1 MIMNKVLKNSFI
13 GILCIFAIFYWIYS
27 GLKSETEKNNNYVE
41 TEDNSDL
48 ILKFI
53 NKDTC
58 ILFDSLIQN
67 SYISYSDTTNI
78 TNILKN
84 QATHPISIDEIIDYN
99 THTFLSL
106 SYNKNSLNN
115 YKTFLKNNDIFNS
128 WDSINT
134 SLTTNYNFSVSEL
147 ASYINQVGFFTSDSS
162 NYFYIKSDEPY
173 NIISLLHLLKDSNS
187 VKSYNKLKINNLNS
201 FLAGP
206 LFTNKINYYKTLGEF
221 CIFSSDTS
229 SLYNLLNSKKHF
241 SENLTFIQY
250 KNKQHS
256 EYSLNYYSDIT
267 QKSDTSIKIL
277 SYQLRGEQNGVIANF
292 NIFNFNKTED
302 SIGKTTIDSTQ
313 VESIT
318 NEKDIIDQIVEET
331 QNNQQANNL
340 GEITYYLSQG
350 ESFRQATV
358 KLKEKLEINGYDYNK
373 VKSDHIYLI
382 LKNTGDK
389 LNWNTAVNIYLDKK
403 QPSEGD
409 YFYMQ
414 KFYY

>member
-1 MIMNKVLKNSFI
+1 MNKVLKNSFI
-13 GILCIFAIFYWIYS
+13 GILCVSAICYWIYS
-27 GLKSETEKNNNYVE
+27 GVQSETENNNDYVE

-58 ILFDSLIQN
+58 LLFDSLIQN

-84 QATHPISIDEIIDYN
+84 QATHQISIDEIIDYN

-106 SYNKNSLNN
+106 SYNKNTLNN
-115 YKTFLKNNDIFNS
+115 YKTYLKNNDIFNS

-134 SLTTNYNFSVSEL
+134 ALTTNYNFSVSEL
-147 ASYINQVGFFTSDSS
+147 ASYINQIGFFTSDSS

-173 NIISLLHLLKDSNS
+173 NIVSLLHLLQDSNS
-187 VKSYNKLKINNLNS
+187 VRSYNKLKINNLNQV
-201 FLAGP
+201 LAGP
-206 LFTNKINYYKTLGEF
+206 LFTNKINYYKTFGEF
-221 CIFSSDTS
+221 FIFSSDTS

-250 KNKQHS
+250 KNNQHS
-256 EYSLNYYSDIT
+256 EYSLNYYSNIT

-277 SYQLRGEQNGVIANF
+277 SYQLRGEQNGVISNF

-302 SIGKTTIDSTQ
+302 SIGKTTIDRTQ
-313 VESIT
+313 VNSIT
-318 NEKDIIDQIVEET
+318 PKEEIIENIVKQT
-331 QNNQQANNL
+331 QNNQQSANL
-340 GEITYYLSQG
+340 GEITYHLSKG
-350 ESFRQATV
+350 ESFREATV
-358 KLKEKLEINGYDYNK
+358 KLKVKLESNGYDYNK
-373 VKSDHIYLI
+373 VKYDHIYFI
-382 LKNTGDK
+382 LKNNGDE

-409 YFYMQ
+409 YFYME